1 MNYVYYQ
8 LHSCSI
14 CQSTIQGKNWFLVNG
29 IKYVFLLLSIIL
41 LINTTKDITIGS
53 VITVYS
59 YVNNFLI
66 ALLSAPV
73 AIEMFIRINDVLK
86 RLN

>member
-1 MNYVYYQ
+1 V
-8 LHSCSI
+8 
-14 CQSTIQGKNWFLVNG
+14 T
-29 IKYVFLLLSIIL
+29 
-41 LINTTKDITIGS
+41 TTKNITIGS

-66 ALLSAPV
+66 SLLSAPV
-73 AIEMFIRINDVLK
+73 AIEMFLRISDVLK